1 MTRLHLAFI
10 DDDDRELFL
19 FRDLYEGRFRVSAA
33 SDPHVDIAIARL
45 KEELKGAVPNL
56 FVLDLY
62 FPIGKTFRSGFTDRQ
77 SSDLA
82 KVKDPLYELEKT
94 IRKLESD
101 FDRDADKGTE
111 LLRSAHSVVR
121 RAEHLMKTWCDELGQ
136 GPAGGLELLKQLT
149 KDYPKVPKVFYS
161 AKARLEDAKDALA
174 AGALDVIAKAD
185 ETSQARA
192 IGDRFE
198 EYARWQPPAF
208 IIRWLNSFGV
218 KVGWTL
224 AGPTFEI
231 SAGRKK

>member
-1 MTRLHLAFI
+1 MAKLHLAFI
-10 DDDDRELFL
+10 DDDDKEVSL
-19 FRDLYEGRFRVSAA
+19 FRDLYKGRFAVSAA
-33 SDPHVDIAIARL
+33 SDPRVEIAITRL

-62 FPIGKTFRSGFTDRQ
+62 FPIGKTFRSGFTDLQ
-77 SSDLA
+77 PSDLA
-82 KVKDPLYELEKT
+82 KVRNPLHDLKKT
-94 IRKLESD
+94 VRKLGSD
-101 FDRDADKGTE
+101 FARSAGNGTE

-121 RAEHLMKTWCDELGQ
+121 RAEQLMKAWCDELGQ
-136 GPAGGLELLKQLT
+136 GPAGGLELLKQL
-149 KDYPKVPKVFYS
+149 KNDYPKVPKVFYS

-185 ETSQARA
+185 EKSQARH

-198 EYARWQPPAF
+198 QYTKWQPPVF

-218 KVGWTL
+218 KVGWTP

-231 SAGRKK
+231 SAGRKE